1 MGHPTTHET
10 YINAHLTQSCLA
22 PFQLRIMSWSDQP
35 WAIIQLTLSL
45 VWERGVGGQA
55 MELRMD
61 GQA

>member
-1 MGHPTTHET
+1 MGHPTTHEAG
-10 YINAHLTQSCLA
+10 INALLTQSCLA
-22 PFQLRIMSWSDQP
+22 LFQLRIVSWSDQP